1 MRVITDIRQARKD
14 KKLPQEGAARVLNCT
29 RERISAIESGKGK
42 ASIDELQDYARA
54 LQLNICLLS
63 DAEMEILR
71 QLSVFCGKNE
81 VKEGK

>member
-1 MRVITDIRQARKD
+1 MFKLCDIRGARKSA
-14 KKLPQEGAARVLNCT
+14 KVSIEGAAKVIGANKN
-29 RERISAIESGKGK
+29 RIARIELDSGKAK
-42 ASIDELQDYARA
+42 LSELDA
-54 LQLNICLLS
+54 LGTSYGFNICLLS